1 MRQLLSGTVAALA
14 IIALAAALAVT
25 FAESAAAPAPP
36 ATTSTGALRDRP
48 LEGFGATTP
57 GGNGG
62 TVYEVTSLADSGP
75 GTLRDA
81 VSSPNR
87 MVTFAVGGTIE
98 LATSLRVS
106 THHITIDGSTAPS
119 PGITI
124 TAASPGVTGALLD
137 LKACHDVIVRHLR
150 IRDAPDLNAGDNV
163 RIWDGAYNI
172 VVDHCSMRRAGD
184 GNLDISDNAHDLTV
198 QWCLIAET
206 VKNSLVRT
214 GLSNLSFH
222 HNLYVSGDER
232 NPQLDDALV
241 VDMVNN
247 VIFDWASNYG
257 TRVRNGSTANVVK
270 NYYIPSE
277 RSDESDALVIESS
290 TVYMSGNIM
299 PPACAAYGNTGSR
312 LPAPTVTEMSPEDAL
327 SAVLAEAGVFPRDA
341 EDSAYVLRVIASSVE
356 TTSASWGQMKAMFR

>member
-1 MRQLLSGTVAALA
+1 MRQLLSGALAALA
-14 IIALAAALAVT
+14 IVVLTVALAAT
-25 FAESAAAPAPP
+25 FAESGAVPASA
-36 ATTSTGALRDRP
+36 ATTPSGAFRDRP

-57 GGNGG
+57 GGSGG

-87 MVTFAVGGTIE
+87 IVTFAVGGTIE
-98 LATSLRVS
+98 LASSLRIS
-106 THHITIDGSTAPS
+106 THHITIDGLTAPGA
-119 PGITI
+119 GITI
-124 TAASPGVTGALLD
+124 TAASPSVTSALLD

-150 IRDAPDLNAGDNV
+150 ICDAPDVNAGDNM
-163 RIWDGAYNI
+163 RIWDGAYNV
-172 VVDHCSMRRAGD
+172 VVDHCSVRRAGD
-184 GNLDISDNAHDLTV
+184 GNLDISDDAHDLTV

-232 NPQLDDALV
+232 NPQLDDAQV

-257 TRVRNGSTANVVK
+257 TRVRNGSTANIVK
-270 NYYIPSE
+270 NYYIASD
-277 RSDESDALVIESS
+277 RSDESDALVIEGC
-290 TVYMSGNIM
+290 TVFLSGNVM
-299 PPACAAYGNTGSR
+299 PPACSPYGSGSR
-312 LPAPTVTEMSPEDAL
+312 LPAPAVTEMSPEDAL
-327 SAVLAEAGVFPRDA
+327 DAVLAEAGAFPRDA
-341 EDSAYVLRVIASSVE
+341 EDTAYVSRVIVSSVE
-356 TTSASWGQMKAMFR
+356 TTTSSWGQIKAMFR

>member
-14 IIALAAALAVT
+14 IIALAATLATT
-25 FAESAAAPAPP
+25 FAESGTSPASPE
-36 ATTSTGALRDRP
+36 TTPSGALRDRP

-57 GGNGG
+57 GGSGG
-62 TVYEVTSLADSGP
+62 TVYEISSLADSGP

-87 MVTFAVGGTIE
+87 MVTFAVGGTID
-98 LATSLRVS
+98 LASSLRVS

-124 TAASPGVTGALLD
+124 TASSPGVMGALLD

-150 IRDAPDLNAGDNV
+150 IRDAPDVDAGDNV

-184 GNLDISDNAHDLTV
+184 GNLDISDNAHDVTV

-222 HNLYVSGDER
+222 HNLYASGDER

-257 TRVRNGSTANVVK
+257 TRVRNGSTANIVK

-290 TVYMSGNIM
+290 TVYMNGNIM
-299 PPACAAYGNTGSR
+299 PPACSAYGTIGSR
-312 LPAPTVTEMSPEDAL
+312 LPAPAITEMSPDDAL
-327 SAVLAEAGVFPRDA
+327 NAVLAEAGALPRDA
-341 EDSAYVLRVIASSVE
+341 EDTAYVAAVVASPVERVY
-356 TTSASWGQMKAMFR
+356 WGAIKAMFR

>member
-1 MRQLLSGTVAALA
+1 L
-14 IIALAAALAVT
+14 
-25 FAESAAAPAPP
+25 
-36 ATTSTGALRDRP
+36 
-48 LEGFGATTP
+48 
-57 GGNGG
+57 
-62 TVYEVTSLADSGP
+62 
-75 GTLRDA
+75 
-81 VSSPNR
+81 
-87 MVTFAVGGTIE
+87 
-98 LATSLRVS
+98 
-106 THHITIDGSTAPS
+106 
-119 PGITI
+119 
-124 TAASPGVTGALLD
+124 
-137 LKACHDVIVRHLR
+137 
-150 IRDAPDLNAGDNV
+150 
-163 RIWDGAYNI
+163 RIWDGAYNV

-184 GNLDISDNAHDLTV
+184 GNLDISDGAHDITV
-198 QWCLIAET
+198 QWCVIADT

-247 VIFDWASNYG
+247 IIFDWASNYG

-312 LPAPTVTEMSPEDAL
+312 LPAPAVTEMSPEDAL
-327 SAVLAEAGVFPRDA
+327 SAALAEAGAFPRDG
-341 EDSAYVLRVIASSVE
+341 EDTAYVLRVIASSVE
-356 TTSASWGQMKAMFR
+356 TTSTSWGKIKAMFRL